1 MPDRV
6 LMNKVY
12 PIIKKNLSELSN
24 RKIIASVCRD
34 YMERNSD
41 KLAMGGPLTQIIF
54 QEGDKDKLMEAF
66 GLSPKFVKE
75 CMVESKDVKVNE
87 MGQSLNTFNL
97 SCAIAI
103 KYMVEESKDT
113 NTTRMLTTLYTMSF
127 YPTVFRKY
135 FPYDPNENI
144 MNYVINNMSNK
155 FKIKQLGLFKAMIEL
170 GDVCLENHKAN
181 LKKGDDIR
189 FVKYVLDMR
198 NRTNSM
204 FKNIRN
210 EYHIAH
216 TNKKYVNLDSEDMS
230 DENYRE
236 VENNLFIVAR
246 FTDNTVE
253 KLILEGPTM
262 QLITFAAKISQVS
275 VNELRNYMVAICR
288 EKEYH
293 QGLRDVV
300 ESILYLYLYEGQHH
314 SEEIQGNDF
323 LTFGLELIRQS
334 NSQSKNL
341 IKIKNVLDEWVNE
354 LGVTEKTKRTATIN
368 AFKRAMFIFIVL
380 SIQLHN
386 R

>member
-1 MPDRV
+1 MADRV

-12 PIIKKNLSELSN
+12 PIIKKNLSQPSN
-24 RKIIASVCRD
+24 RKIIADVCRE
-34 YMERNSD
+34 YLERNND
-41 KLAMGGPLTQIIF
+41 KLAMAGPLTQIIF
-54 QEGDKDKLMEAF
+54 HESDKEKLMEAF
-66 GLSPKFVKE
+66 GVTPKFIKE

-103 KYMVEESKDT
+103 KYMVEESKDP
-113 NTTRMLTTLYTMSF
+113 NTTKMLTTLFTMSF

-155 FKIKQLGLFKAMIEL
+155 FKIKQLGLFKAMMEL
-170 GDVCLENHKAN
+170 GDVCLHNHMAN
-181 LKKGDDIR
+181 LKNGDDIR
-189 FVKYVLDMR
+189 FVKYVLDMK

-204 FKNIRN
+204 FKNICN
-210 EYHIAH
+210 EYKIAH

-236 VENNLFIVAR
+236 VDNNLFIVAR

-262 QLITFAAKISQVS
+262 QLITYAAKISQVS

-288 EKEYH
+288 EKEFH
-293 QGLRDVV
+293 EGLRDVV

-341 IKIKNVLDEWVNE
+341 IKIKDVLEDWVNE
-354 LGVTEKTKRTATIN
+354 LGVTKKTKRTATIN

>member
-1 MPDRV
+1 MADRV

-12 PIIKKNLSELSN
+12 PIIKKNLSQPSN
-24 RKIIASVCRD
+24 KKIIANVCRE
-34 YMERNSD
+34 YMERNND
-41 KLAMGGPLTQIIF
+41 KLAMPGPLTQIIF
-54 QEGDKDKLMEAF
+54 QESDKDKLMEAF
-66 GLSPKFVKE
+66 GVAPKFIKE
-75 CMVESKDVKVNE
+75 CMVESKDIKVKE
-87 MGQSLNTFNL
+87 MGQSLNPFNL
-97 SCAIAI
+97 SCAVAI
-103 KYMVEESKDT
+103 KYMVEESKDP
-113 NTTRMLTTLYTMSF
+113 NTTKMLTTLYTMSF
-127 YPTVFRKY
+127 YPTVYRKY
-135 FPYDPNENI
+135 FAYDPNENI

-155 FKIKQLGLFKAMIEL
+155 FKIKQLGLFKSLMEL
-170 GDVCLENHKAN
+170 GDVCLDNHKSN
-181 LKKGDDIR
+181 LKKADDIH

-236 VENNLFIVAR
+236 VDNNLFIVAR
-246 FTDNTVE
+246 FTENTVE

-262 QLITFAAKISQVS
+262 QLITYAAKISQVS

-293 QGLRDVV
+293 EGLRDVV
-300 ESILYLYLYEGQHH
+300 ESVLYLYLYEGQHH

-323 LTFGLELIRQS
+323 LTFGLELNRQS

-341 IKIKNVLDEWVNE
+341 IKIKTVLDEWVHE
-354 LGVTEKTKRTATIN
+354 LGIDQKSKRPATIN
-368 AFKRAMFIFIVL
+368 AFKRAMFIFIIL
-380 SIQLHN
+380 SIQLYN

>member
-1 MPDRV
+1 MADRV
-6 LMNKVY
+6 MMTKVY
-12 PIIKKNLSELSN
+12 PIIKKNLSQPSN
-24 RKIIASVCRD
+24 RKIIADVCRQ
-34 YMERNSD
+34 YMERNND
-41 KLAMGGPLTQIIF
+41 KLAMAGPLTQIIF
-54 QEGDKDKLMEAF
+54 QESDKEKLMEAF
-66 GLSPKFVKE
+66 GVTSKFIKE

-103 KYMVEESKDT
+103 KYMVEESKDP
-113 NTTRMLTTLYTMSF
+113 NTTKMLTTLFTMSF

-155 FKIKQLGLFKAMIEL
+155 FKIKQLGLFKAMMEL
-170 GDVCLENHKAN
+170 GDVCLDNHKSN
-181 LKKGDDIR
+181 LRNGDDIR
-189 FVKYVLDMR
+189 FVKYVLDMK

-236 VENNLFIVAR
+236 VDNNLFIVAR

-262 QLITFAAKISQVS
+262 QLITYAAKISQVS

-288 EKEYH
+288 EKEFH
-293 QGLRDVV
+293 EGLRTVV
-300 ESILYLYLYEGQHH
+300 ESVLYLFLYEGQHH

-341 IKIKNVLDEWVNE
+341 IKIKSVLDEWVHE
-354 LGVTEKTKRTATIN
+354 LGVTNKTKRTATIN